1 MEQNKGFNYDFI
13 NTLPENIMA
22 SNRLF
27 CTFSKLEDIDQ
38 LVIDISKQCTVMYGK
53 MFILESENEGD
64 EYMCTYNVDSYN
76 TQSVFPN
83 TIMVHRKKEF
93 NVLYSINALNELV
106 KSLNNGKT
114 DPGFKINWDNYKNSI
129 LLTNANVVKQVKTK
143 VHKIVYC

>member
-1 MEQNKGFNYDFI
+1 
-13 NTLPENIMA
+13 
-22 SNRLF
+22 
-27 CTFSKLEDIDQ
+27 
-38 LVIDISKQCTVMYGK
+38 
-53 MFILESENEGD
+53 
-64 EYMCTYNVDSYN
+64 MCTYNVDSYN